1 MRFRLVPTLV
11 VAAIVAAA
19 VFAGMTANPAN
30 SYPSKAQACTS
41 CHPAAPASVTVS
53 ATPSTATPAAG
64 ANYVVT
70 VNLAGLTSSGDT
82 GYWISNAAG
91 TPTVSVFGG
100 DTGTNQSSYTRTMTA
115 PATPGTYSYTVWCDR
130 GTKSSGQA
138 KSTTYRITVP
148 AATAA
153 ISSLTPSHG
162 QTGATVV
169 IAGTNLGSPGA
180 VRFGTATATTSA
192 WSATSVTCTVPASLA
207 SGAVNVTVTPSGGAA
222 SNARSFTVDAPSG
235 IDTTAPTTTASGAGA
250 TRWYN
255 HTVKVLLEATDN
267 VGGAGVASITYSI
280 DGGAPIAV
288 VGSSATVIISAA
300 AEGHEN
306 DGPHT
311 ITYHATDAAG
321 KAEGAHTLKVNMD
334 TRKPW
339 TKAPRSAKVRRY
351 HTATLRYVVRDAAPN
366 GGTAKAVI
374 VIRNS
379 RGAVVKVLNLG
390 SKPVNTSLTA
400 RFACSL
406 RPRTYRFRVYGTDR
420 AGNTQAGTATNT
432 LTVYPRS

>member
-153 ISSLTPSHG
+153 IGSLTPSHG
-162 QTGATVV
+162 QTGATVD
-169 IAGTNLGSPGA
+169 IAGTDLGTSGE
-180 VRFGTATATTSA
+180 VRFGTAVATISA

-207 SGAVNVTVTPSGGAA
+207 SGAVDVTVTPSGGAA

-250 TRWYN
+250 NGWYN
-255 HTVKVLLEATDN
+255 HTVTVGLTATDD
-267 VGGAGVASITYSI
+267 VGGSGVASIAYSI
-280 DGGAPIAV
+280 DGGAPITV
-288 VGSSATVIISAA
+288 IGSSATVIISAA
-300 AEGHEN
+300 AGHEN

-311 ITYHATDAAG
+311 VTFQATDAAG
-321 KAEGAHTLKVNMD
+321 NAEAAQTRKVNID
-334 TRKPW
+334 TRRPW

-351 HTATLRYVVRDAAPN
+351 NTAILAYVVRDAAPN

-374 VIRNS
+374 VIKNS
-379 RGAVVKVLNLG
+379 RGVVVKVLNLG
-390 SKPVNTSLTA
+390 NKPVNTSLTA
-400 RFACSL
+400 RFGCSL
-406 RPRTYRFRVYGTDR
+406 RPGTYKFRVYGTDR
-420 AGNTQAGTATNT
+420 AGSTQADTATNT